1 MERDA
6 TAMNGQRTDYLFRS
20 SRAQRFLSVQ
30 RGKIGLLLLLS
41 RRTSSRFLAI
51 SGDSAETEGGGPRWD
66 GCAAQGETR
75 QDRGAME
82 RIKLAP
88 VNYAIP
94 SIDYLPG
101 AGSSELAG
109 RHER

>member
-41 RRTSSRFLAI
+41 RRTLLAFPRLAAI
-51 SGDSAETEGGGPRWD
+51 PRKRKGEDRGGMDARHK
-66 GCAAQGETR
+66 EKRR
-75 QDRGAME
+75 QDGGAME